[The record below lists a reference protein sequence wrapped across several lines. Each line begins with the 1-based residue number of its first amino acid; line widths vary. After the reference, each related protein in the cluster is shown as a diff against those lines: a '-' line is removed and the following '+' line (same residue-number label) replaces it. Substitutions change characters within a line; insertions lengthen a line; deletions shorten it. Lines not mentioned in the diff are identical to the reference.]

1 MFMIC
6 KWILER
12 GIAPEHFEL
21 QLAAYYRA
29 NKLTGEQ
36 YDELVGMLKASMA

>member
-1 MFMIC
+1 MFAIC

-21 QLAAYYRA
+21 QLEVYYRA
-29 NKLTGEQ
+29 KKLTGEQ
-36 YDELVGMLKASMA
+36 YDELVGMLKASMT